1 MFRILFTLSL
11 VFLSVSCQRKQN
23 KNGYSVNETVKISG
37 SNSEYEM
44 VRQLLEEFSKNK
56 KFKYEL
62 EGTGSEKG
70 IKQFMM
76 GEIDMA
82 MSSRRLK
89 PYEFNILK
97 SKGIDFIEIVFA
109 YDALA
114 FITNYKN
121 SIDSLSIDQLHDIL
135 SGKIISW
142 YQVSKFK
149 APIKI
154 YGRNTESGTFHF
166 IEDKFNIPGLRKYQI
181 SCNSSREIIENV
193 MNDSCGLGYVSIGY
207 ILDQNKKLNK
217 NIWPIPLYFHGSGIS
232 AVSPLQYQYVSKNLY
247 PVCRPLYQYFRL
259 PIKKELKEF
268 LNFELSAQGQ
278 NLVESCGFYKINT
291 ELQIQNNIQLMKLSE
306 ESKGLNN

>member
-1 MFRILFTLSL
+1 MVRILLIASTL
-11 VFLSVSCQRKQN
+11 VFLSISCQRKQN
-23 KNGYSVNETVKISG
+23 KNEYSSANEPIKISG

-44 VRQLLEEFSKNK
+44 VSRLLKEFNKNK
-56 KFKYEL
+56 KINYEL

-89 PYEFNILK
+89 PFEFNILK

-166 IEDKFNIPGLRKYQI
+166 LQDKFNIPGLRMYQTT
-181 SCNSSREIIENV
+181 CNSSREILESV

-207 ILDQNKKLNK
+207 ILDQYKKLNK
-217 NIWPIPLYFHGSGIS
+217 NIWPIPLYFQGSGMS

-259 PIKKELKEF
+259 PIKKELKDF
-268 LNFELSAQGQ
+268 LDFELSAQGQ
-278 NLVESCGFYKINT
+278 NLVDSCGFYRIST

-306 ESKGLNN
+306 K